1 MTPSSPSIDVPRQQ
15 RKVEP
20 IRAPIAFRLALLS
33 MRDHLW
39 LRGRSRGLP
48 DGGELSLHP
57 AQRHPARRK
66 RLSPLTPHRP
76 TNASAPAK
84 AAKAAR
90 KIIYDARIEL
100 VVDSL
105 NATEQAI
112 LKLVKQHDGFLA
124 ESDQSSL
131 AQNQRHASW
140 RVRIPATNFEAFVGE
155 VVRLGEVRQ
164 NHVGSQDITEQYL
177 DLEARIRNK
186 REEEKRLLK
195 HLADSTGKLEDILAV
210 ERELSRVRGEA
221 EQMEGRLRFLADR
234 SELSTVTIEANEWK
248 DYKPPVAATFGTQV
262 KRAFFTSVDRL
273 IEFGKGLAILV
284 VVLAPW
290 VPLMLLGLVLVRLLI
305 RYAGRSP
312 RPGAPRA
319 APVLTPRPEGR
330 P

>member
-33 MRDHLW
+33 CAIISGCGAEPGD
-39 LRGRSRGLP
+39 SRMEGTVP
-48 DGGELSLHP
+48 PPGTASPRETETPVAADA
-57 AQRHPARRK
+57 AQAA
-66 RLSPLTPHRP
+66 
-76 TNASAPAK
+76 NASAPAK

-273 IEFGKGLAILV
+273 IEFSKALAILV

>member
-1 MTPSSPSIDVPRQQ
+1 
-15 RKVEP
+15 
-20 IRAPIAFRLALLS
+20 

-39 LRGRSRGLP
+39 LRGRARGLP
-48 DGGELSLHP
+48 DGGTVPPPGTASTRETETP
-57 AQRHPARRK
+57 AAADAAQAAERFRTCESSQSREKDHLRC
-66 RLSPLTPHRP
+66 PHRTGGRQP
-76 TNASAPAK
+76 ERDRAGDLE
-84 AAKAAR
+84 AR
-90 KIIYDARIEL
+90 
-100 VVDSL
+100 
-105 NATEQAI
+105 QA
-112 LKLVKQHDGFLA
+112 HDGFLA

-140 RVRIPATNFEAFVGE
+140 RVRIPAANFEAFVGE

-273 IEFGKGLAILV
+273 VEFGKALAILV

-305 RYAGRSP
+305 RYAGRTS
-312 RPGAPRA
+312 RPGPPRA
-319 APVLTPRPEGR
+319 APILTPRPEGR